1 MKKIL
6 FAIGVAVTL
15 GIAAQTA
22 AATLPQDVTINSTF
36 IGVGDLS
43 SGTTAGTFCVTG
55 AITDCGT
62 LRGGYSFA
70 GLGHLKTG
78 DPNAIH
84 SDQTLTGRSGTIS
97 LSIDGV
103 YGLFVNGVTTG
114 SGRWVMVGGT
124 GAYEGLHGE
133 GSWTA
138 SADFTAAFLGQG
150 PPVVQHLDIGQVHWD

>member
-6 FAIGVAVTL
+6 ATL
-15 GIAAQTA
+15 GAAVALCAAAQTA
-22 AATLPQDVTINSTF
+22 GATPPQAVTITSTF

-43 SGTTAGTFCVTG
+43 AGTTAGGFCVAG
-55 AITDCGT
+55 AIADCGT
-62 LRGGYSFA
+62 LAGDYAFS

-84 SDQTLTGRSGTIS
+84 SDQTLTGRDGTIK
-97 LSIDGV
+97 LSIDGL
-103 YGLFVNGVTTG
+103 YGPFVDSVTTG
-114 SGRWVMVGGT
+114 SGRWVIVGGT
-124 GAYEGLHGE
+124 GAYTRLHGD

-138 SADFTAAFLGQG
+138 TADFTAAFLGQG